1 MNEELLRY
9 PLAKQEGGT
18 VPSLWIHRV
27 VWQEKAAWRCE
38 RCTTQVPWGGAGGAA
53 GDPPLGTMGTAQ
65 HIGQQQWAPSE
76 NHDGLF
82 IFSDLSGTNQSKLLL
97 FLSITC
103 FGVKP

>member
-1 MNEELLRY
+1 MNDVLHRCRGVGPVVGPVND
-9 PLAKQEGGT
+9 PL
-18 VPSLWIHRV
+18 
-27 VWQEKAAWRCE
+27 
-38 RCTTQVPWGGAGGAA
+38 
-53 GDPPLGTMGTAQ
+53 LGTMGTAQ